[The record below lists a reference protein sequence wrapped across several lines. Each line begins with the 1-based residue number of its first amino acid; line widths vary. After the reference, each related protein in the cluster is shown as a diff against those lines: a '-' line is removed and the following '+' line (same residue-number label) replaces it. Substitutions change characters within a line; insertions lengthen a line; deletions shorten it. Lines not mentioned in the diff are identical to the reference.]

1 MSKPIVTAIA
11 SFGMSGVVFQG
22 PSLKVLPQQFK
33 IHDPRAHQKHIC
45 RKISRSH
52 YCQVL

>member
-33 IHDPRAHQKHIC
+33 IH
-45 RKISRSH
+45 KI
-52 YCQVL
+52 L

>member
-33 IHDPRAHQKHIC
+33 IHKIPINNAIPEIC
-45 RKISRSH
+45 IAQAR
-52 YCQVL
+52 